1 MLLLVCPLFIFVGL
15 SRRCTNGLAVSS
27 ALYPANDLGIS
38 SSYIPLLTRPLTRN
52 VLDSLNGRT
61 NPLAVKVLKRTQSR
75 TRVDQP
81 NQTTGCIRQEDEAH
95 RFLNVPFRRSGSFRE
110 HPEPNEQ
117 KSGPIVWRHLHFP
130 LFPLHPPGS
139 RTVIHSNRTDIARP
153 VLTGTVLRGLV
164 GFNSWRGK
172 RNKPGRPLNVS
183 CPGMRKR

>member
-61 NPLAVKVLKRTQSR
+61 NPLAVKVFKRTQSR

-81 NQTTGCIRQEDEAH
+81 NQITGFIRQEDEAH
-95 RFLNVPFRRSGSFRE
+95 RFLDVPFRRLGFTE
-110 HPEPNEQ
+110 
-117 KSGPIVWRHLHFP
+117 GT
-130 LFPLHPPGS
+130 S
-139 RTVIHSNRTDIARP
+139 RTERTEIRTHCLEIP
-153 VLTGTVLRGLV
+153 SLPLV
-164 GFNSWRGK
+164 SSPSSGAPNGY
-172 RNKPGRPLNVS
+172 PLE
-183 CPGMRKR
+183 